1 MKLTFKYLTSVDGAR
16 RLAMLSALM
25 LLLIAVTGI
34 AHAAPNI
41 TMPLVTGFFNDVK
54 IYYVNTEA
62 SNLNVAIADGT
73 TYVPQLSIAIDVGA
87 TADIYV
93 VTNFTQ
99 HNIIDSIPDPLG
111 WENADPDYSPLW
123 RVTTVTWNE
132 GVTPTELTS
141 EAAVLAARDAGKVT
155 LTTTDIVVNCAVV
168 ATPWGQIPNAVA
180 VNIEDGEAETS
191 TITLPLTKGFVNGK
205 TVFYINTEASNQ
217 DVAAADG
224 TNYVPKLAATHA
236 SGAEAD
242 IFPFFGNANPAQSN
256 VLDSAP
262 MPIGPGNMDPQ
273 YSPLWDVVPV
283 QFVDQERHNYP
294 LVRSTTAIDKLEQLG
309 LVTVGPEPGVIVNC
323 PVVRVARHYTWDY

>member
-1 MKLTFKYLTSVDGAR
+1 MNSIFKFRTSIGGR
-16 RLAMLSALM
+16 RYFTLLSGLMLS
-25 LLLIAVTGI
+25 LIAVTGI

-41 TMPLVTGFFNDVK
+41 TMPLVTGFYDGYK

-73 TYVPQLSIAIDVGA
+73 TFVPQLSIAIDVGA
-87 TADIYV
+87 TADIYA

-99 HNIIDSIPDPLG
+99 HNIVDSIPYPLG
-111 WENADPDYSPLW
+111 SENADMDYSPLW

-132 GVTPTELTS
+132 DADPEELTS
-141 EAAVLAARDAGKVT
+141 EDAVLAARDAGEVT
-155 LTTTDIVVNCAVV
+155 LNTTDIVVNCPVV
-168 ATPWGQIPNAVA
+168 VTPEGTIPNAVA
-180 VNIEDGEAETS
+180 VNIQDGEAETS

-217 DVAAADG
+217 GVAAADG
-224 TNYVPKLAATHA
+224 TNYAPKLAATHA

-242 IFPFFGNANPAQSN
+242 IFPVFGNANPAQRN

-262 MPIGPGNMDPQ
+262 MPIGPGNTDEQ

-283 QFVDQERHNYP
+283 LFVDQGRHNYP
-294 LVRSTTAIDKLEQLG
+294 LVRSTAQIDKLELNG
-309 LVTVGPEPGVIVNC
+309 EVTVGPEPGVIVNC
-323 PVVRVARHYTWDY
+323 PVVRVPRHYTWSD